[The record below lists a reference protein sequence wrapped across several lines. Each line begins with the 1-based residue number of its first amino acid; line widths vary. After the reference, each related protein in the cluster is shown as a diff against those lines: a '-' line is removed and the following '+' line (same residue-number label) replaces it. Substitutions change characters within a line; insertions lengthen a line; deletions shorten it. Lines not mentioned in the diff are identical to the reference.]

1 LGPCD
6 GGEARTVSHTRVAEA
21 RVSRTAFPFAGMMG
35 DMFATTRW
43 SMVAAAQDPTA
54 PHAREALAE
63 LCRLYWYPVYAY
75 VRRRGH
81 DHHAAQD
88 LTQAFFARLLERH
101 DLAAADRTRGRFR
114 SYLLTACQH
123 FLANEHDR
131 ETAKKRG
138 GGRARVPLDLAGA
151 DGRYSRE
158 PADEETPERVFDR
171 QWALGLLDRA
181 LGGLREEYT
190 GSGRAKLFDAL
201 KDCLPGGAA
210 VPYADLAGRL
220 GMTEGAVKVAVHRLR
235 QRYRDR
241 LREVIADTVATPEEV
256 DDEIRD
262 LFAALG

>member
-1 LGPCD
+1 
-6 GGEARTVSHTRVAEA
+6 
-21 RVSRTAFPFAGMMG
+21 
-35 DMFATTRW
+35 MFATTRW
-43 SMVAAAQDPTA
+43 SLVAAAKDPAA
-54 PHAREALAE
+54 PQAREALAD

-81 DHHAAQD
+81 NHHTAQD
-88 LTQAFFARLLERH
+88 LTQAFFARLLEKN

-123 FLANEHDR
+123 FLDNEHDR

-138 GGRARVPLDLAGA
+138 GGRTRVPLDFADA

-158 PADEETPERVFDR
+158 PADADTPERLFDR

-181 LGGLREEYT
+181 LAELRGEYAE
-190 GSGRAKLFDAL
+190 SGRGKLFDAL
-201 KDCLPGGAA
+201 KDCLTGGADVA
-210 VPYADLAGRL
+210 YAELATRL

-241 LREVIADTVATPEEV
+241 LRGLIADTVATDDEV
-256 DDEIRD
+256 DAEIRD

>member
-1 LGPCD
+1 
-6 GGEARTVSHTRVAEA
+6 
-21 RVSRTAFPFAGMMG
+21 MI
-35 DMFATTRW
+35 ATTRW
-43 SMVAAAQDPTA
+43 SLVAAAKDPAA

-63 LCRLYWYPVYAY
+63 LCRLYWFPVYAY

-88 LTQAFFARLLERH
+88 LTQAFFARLLERN

-114 SYLLTACQH
+114 SYLLTSCQH
-123 FLANEHDR
+123 FLSNERDR

-138 GGRARVPLDLAGA
+138 GGRARLPLDFA
-151 DGRYSRE
+151 DADTRYSHE
-158 PADEETPERVFDR
+158 PADMQTPERAFDR

-181 LGGLREEYT
+181 LGELRSEYAD
-190 GSGRAKLFDAL
+190 SGRARLFDAL
-201 KDCLPGGAA
+201 KCCLAGGADVA
-210 VPYADLAGRL
+210 YADLAGRL

-241 LREVIADTVATPEEV
+241 LRGLIADTVATAEEV